1 MWFILLSPCL
11 EVPKQMAVPVLNALH
26 QEISRRILHM
36 IVTFDRRPD
45 EANNNAHK

>member
-1 MWFILLSPCL
+1 MT
-11 EVPKQMAVPVLNALH
+11 VPVLNALH
-26 QEISRRILHM
+26 QETNRRILHM

>member
-1 MWFILLSPCL
+1 MSKLYGRWKFEPCVTLKASLITCDFI
-11 EVPKQMAVPVLNALH
+11 KY
-26 QEISRRILHM
+26 RRILNM